1 MTKFKSGYTIEL
13 RERGEAMKK
22 SVYSLVL
29 MDDVVEA
36 IDELAYSLH
45 TNRSNLIN
53 QILAEKVAMVTP
65 EQQLQRVFDQLSEY
79 LKPYTHFQ
87 IQNQAA
93 DHMYSIKSALRYKYN
108 PTIRYSVYLMQQEGQ
123 LKGQLRIISR
133 TQSEVL
139 YYYLDAFFKLW
150 NYVENEWAKVT
161 WEVEEGTKWLRT
173 FRLEAFQKLTQENE
187 LASVLSRYIKA
198 LDDGLKIYFNELGQE
213 ETQYHLLKQH
223 YKRYYE
229 EQGCFI

>member
-1 MTKFKSGYTIEL
+1 
-13 RERGEAMKK
+13 MKK

-36 IDELAYSLH
+36 IDEMAYSLH
-45 TNRSNLIN
+45 TNRSSLIN

-65 EQQLQRVFDQLSEY
+65 EQQLQRVFDQISEY

-108 PTIRYSVYLMQQEGQ
+108 PTIRYSVYLMQQEGK

-139 YYYLDAFFKLW
+139 YYYLDTFFKLW
-150 NYVENEWAKVT
+150 CYIENEWAKVS

-173 FRLEAFQKLTQENE
+173 FRLEAFQNSAQENE
-187 LASVLSRYIKA
+187 LASALSRYIKA

-213 ETQYHLLKQH
+213 EAQYHLLKQH

>member
-1 MTKFKSGYTIEL
+1 MVL
-13 RERGEAMKK
+13 ERGGDMKK

-53 QILAEKVAMVTP
+53 QILAEKVALVTP
-65 EQQLQRVFDQLSEY
+65 EQHLQRIFESLSDY

-93 DHMYSIKSALRYKYN
+93 DHMYSVKSAIRYKYN
-108 PTIRYSVYLMQQEGQ
+108 PTIRYSVYLTQQGGRMD
-123 LKGQLRIISR
+123 GQLRIISR

-139 YYYLDAFFKLW
+139 YFYLNDFFKIW
-150 NYVENEWAKVT
+150 QDIENEWQPVV
-161 WEVEEGTKWLRT
+161 WQNEEGSKWLRQ
-173 FRLEAFQKLTQENE
+173 LNLDSFQKLSQGTD
-187 LASVLSRYIKA
+187 LAGALSSYIKV
-198 LDDGLKIYFNELGQE
+198 LDDALKLYFGELDHE
-213 ETQYHLLKQH
+213 ELQYPILKAH
-223 YKRYYE
+223 YKNYY
-229 EQGCFI
+229 QKQMALL

>member
-1 MTKFKSGYTIEL
+1 
-13 RERGEAMKK
+13 MKK